1 MYIMKDI
8 FFQTGVLFCFV
19 VLGSMGCKKDNSR
32 IINARVEER
41 VNVVRVKK
49 MEECRAQLYA
59 EANKVVDSLML
70 AEAQAGLNDS
80 LLNRRPGK
88 PYKPA
93 PIPPVDTLP
102 VKPLFK
108 PDGGR

>member
-1 MYIMKDI
+1 MYIRKEF
-8 FFQTGVLFCFV
+8 FFQAGVLFFCAA
-19 VLGSMGCKKDNSR
+19 LLSTGCKKDKSR
-32 IINARVEER
+32 TINARVEER
-41 VNVVRVKK
+41 VSAVRVKK
-49 MEECRAQLYA
+49 IEECRNALYS

-88 PYKPA
+88 PNKPA
-93 PIPPVDTLP
+93 PIEPVDTLSVGP
-102 VKPLFK
+102 IFK